1 MVYHLTRTVGVLAK
15 VSFAKA
21 RAGTISAK
29 LINLPARIASSTRR
43 LGPHLPVSCLWHTA
57 WQNLFA
63 ATHSPLQAA

>member
-1 MVYHLTRTVGVLAK
+1 MVYHLTRTAGVLAK

-43 LGPHLPVSCLWHTA
+43 LDGWCFSTDLEV
-57 WQNLFA
+57 
-63 ATHSPLQAA
+63 QALDTP